1 LKRERPAKIFSFK
14 IPKKESS
21 VKEIVTKH
29 FQDFSIRIFL
39 FQNQELFFAKDT
51 ALLLGYTNPQK
62 AIRDHCK
69 KSLSFEDIFKMNDS
83 FTFNLQQVLGNNWKQ
98 TKLIPEGDV
107 WRLIIK
113 SRLPEAQKIEEWIME
128 EVLPSIRQTG
138 SYSISKNSLANLR
151 ERAELLEISEKEFG
165 IFQRVFRE
173 LGITRAEELAIT
185 TNRAVKKETG
195 VDFLEISE
203 KRGVSTLE
211 NFITVT
217 ELCETVRA
225 GDSSDEVKLSV
236 STKNNK
242 PNPRKM
248 NLLLEENG
256 FQTRNGKVWKATE
269 KGKEFSDFV
278 QNKSVSSEKTVYH
291 LCWKEEVLKE
301 LF

>member
-1 LKRERPAKIFSFK
+1 MVFNMTNV
-14 IPKKESS
+14 IPFQFGDSS
-21 VKEIVTKH
+21 L
-29 FQDFSIRIFL
+29 RIIL
-39 FQNQELFFAKDT
+39 IDTLELFVAKDT
-51 ALLLGYTNPQK
+51 ATLLGYKDTDQ
-62 AIRDHCK
+62 AIRQHCK
-69 KSLSFEDIFKMNDS
+69 KAKSYPV
-83 FTFNLQQVLGNNWKQ
+83 NLTGQTRQ

-113 SRLPEAQKIEEWIME
+113 SRLPEAEKIEEWIME

-138 SYSISKNSLANLR
+138 SYSISQNSLTNIR

-203 KRGVSTLE
+203 KRGVSTPE

-217 ELCETVRA
+217 NLCEIVRA
-225 GDSSDEVKLSV
+225 GNYSDEVKLSV
-236 STKNNK
+236 STKNDK
-242 PNPRKM
+242 PNPRKL

-269 KGKEFSDFV
+269 KGEKFSEFV

-291 LCWKEEVLKE
+291 LCWKEKILKE

>member
-1 LKRERPAKIFSFK
+1 MKKRRTLQTHLFLISIHKF
-14 IPKKESS
+14 
-21 VKEIVTKH
+21 KEISMYILSKN
-29 FQDFSIRIFL
+29 FNDSNIRIVIINHKEWFV
-39 FQNQELFFAKDT
+39 AKDIAT
-51 ALLLGYTNPQK
+51 LLGYKDTIN
-62 AIRDHCK
+62 AIKQHCK
-69 KSLSFEDIFKMNDS
+69 KADKIS
-83 FTFNLQQVLGNNWKQ
+83 NLIRGGVLPPLDLQ

-203 KRGVSTLE
+203 KRGVSTPE

-217 ELCETVRA
+217 NLCEIVRA
-225 GDSSDEVKLSV
+225 GEFSDEVKLSV
-236 STKNNK
+236 STKNDK

-256 FQTRNGKVWKATE
+256 FQEKQGKVWKATE
-269 KGKEFSDFV
+269 KGKDFSDFV